1 MDTQKPTRR
10 LNINAPDPLKHF
22 SRDGP
27 WFRLAALLICKL
39 SSIIFA
45 AVVAYFFGKARGWW

>member
-1 MDTQKPTRR
+1 MDAQKPTHRF
-10 LNINAPDPLKHF
+10 NVTAPDPLRHF

-39 SSIIFA
+39 SSIISS
-45 AVVAYFFGKARGWW
+45 AVAAYFFGKARSWW